1 VPDSLVHLI
10 VPAETHQEARPLA
23 LLLDFDG
30 TLVEIGD
37 TPDAVAI
44 SPAMA
49 DTLAEASRTLAGRIA
64 VVSGRSLEQL
74 HHLLPPALAGGVIAA
89 SHGQE
94 LSVDGAVQ
102 APRPTRL
109 FADLAFEAALHF
121 EDFPGIVIE
130 EKSFGLGVHYRLMP
144 QLRDRAE
151 QWAMAQAASH
161 GLIVQQGDMVF
172 ELRLPGADK
181 GDAVRA
187 IMELAP
193 FAGSTPAYVGD
204 DFTDIAAITAA
215 RALGGRGFSVG
226 GRIASHAD
234 AALADPAA
242 VHGRIRALVD
252 GGTQAFIT

>member
-1 VPDSLVHLI
+1 MTTFSS
-10 VPAETHQEARPLA
+10 LA

-30 TLVEIGD
+30 TLVPTAR
-37 TPDAVAI
+37 TPDAVAVSDDLRALI
-44 SPAMA
+44 AA
-49 DTLAEASRTLAGRIA
+49 AAERLEGRLAI
-64 VVSGRSLEQL
+64 VSGRSLEQL
-74 HHLLPPALAGGVIAA
+74 DALWGRALWPLTVAA
-89 SHGQE
+89 SHGLE
-94 LSVDGAVQ
+94 LRHDGRRR
-102 APRPTRL
+102 APPEARIFTRL
-109 FADLAFEAALHF
+109 AREAESRFGARN
-121 EDFPGIVIE
+121 GVVIE
-130 EKSFGLGVHYRLMP
+130 VKSFGLGLHYRLAP
-144 QLRDRAE
+144 RLGDNVGRWARDLADE
-151 QWAMAQAASH
+151 H
-161 GLIVQQGDMVF
+161 GLVIQEGDMVF

-215 RALGGRGFSVG
+215 RALGGRGFAVG